1 MNYTLRFP
9 FRLAP
14 GYQVDGLE
22 ESREFNVDGL
32 SWLFEVKS
40 KSGYY
45 VLKVIGLD
53 SEPVCQDF
61 LRRLRSGFNWLLLEG
76 GMAVEVTPTFDK
88 VTYAFDPEATARNLE
103 RNCGLPYKGPV
114 DGLVKENF
122 PSCFPSEKNIS
133 LDWGSVK
140 YEGNPPRQTLLT
152 ISVQ

>member
-32 SWLFEVKS
+32 SWLFEVKP

-45 VLKVIGLD
+45 VFKVIGLD

-61 LRRLRSGFNWLLLEG
+61 LRRLRSGFN
-76 GMAVEVTPTFDK
+76 
-88 VTYAFDPEATARNLE
+88 
-103 RNCGLPYKGPV
+103 
-114 DGLVKENF
+114 
-122 PSCFPSEKNIS
+122 
-133 LDWGSVK
+133 
-140 YEGNPPRQTLLT
+140 
-152 ISVQ
+152 